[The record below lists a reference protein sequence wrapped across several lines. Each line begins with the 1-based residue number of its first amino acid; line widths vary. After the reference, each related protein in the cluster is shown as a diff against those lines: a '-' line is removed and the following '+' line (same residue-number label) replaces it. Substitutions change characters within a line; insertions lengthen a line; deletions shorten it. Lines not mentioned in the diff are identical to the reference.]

1 MLLGLIFVLRQ
12 AKAQNENQNLYLEM
26 MIPAMLGGV
35 IGARAFMFCSTGIF
49 QRTERRR
56 ICDIRN
62 GGMSLYGGILG
73 GALLAALYC
82 RIRKVSFQRM
92 ADTASMGLLI
102 TQIIG
107 VWGIFQQGIF
117 RRLYGQPFCMQ
128 IPADI
133 VHPGQITETI
143 EEHLVTVGDVPI
155 SRCTRCSFMKAFGAC
170 FCFWCFWSIPGER
183 PIREKFS

>member
-1 MLLGLIFVLRQ
+1 
-12 AKAQNENQNLYLEM
+12 
-26 MIPAMLGGV
+26 MLGGV
-35 IGARAFMFCSTGIF
+35 IGARAFYVLFNWNLFSG
-49 QRTERRR
+49 RSAAE

-107 VWGIFQQGIF
+107 VWGNFSTGNLSAAIRTAFLPCRF
-117 RRLYGQPFCMQ
+117 RR
-128 IPADI
+128 
-133 VHPGQITETI
+133 T
-143 EEHLVTVGDVPI
+143 
-155 SRCTRCSFMKAFGAC
+155 
-170 FCFWCFWSIPGER
+170 
-183 PIREKFS
+183 